1 MKFKIPKKF
10 KIANNWITVNI
21 VKSLP
26 NSNYGIYNE
35 AKQEINIAK
44 TVKIDNEIVQLTEEL
59 ILNTFMR
66 ELTHC
71 MQFYFDNNITEAQA
85 QVYANFLCEFLNTKI
100 DE

>member
-21 VKSLP
+21 VESL
-26 NSNYGIYNE
+26 SNNEYGTYND

-44 TVKIDNEIVQLTEEL
+44 TVDTDEETVQLTEEQM
-59 ILNTFMR
+59 LNTFMH

-71 MQFYFDNNITEAQA
+71 MQFYFDTNTTEAQA

>member
-21 VKSLP
+21 VESLP
-26 NSNYGIYNE
+26 NSNYGTYND

-44 TVKIDNEIVQLTEEL
+44 TVETDDEVVKLTEEQL
-59 ILNTFMR
+59 LNTFAH

-71 MQFYFDNNITEAQA
+71 MQFYFDNNTTEAQA
-85 QVYANFLCEFLNTKI
+85 QVYANFLCEFLDTKI

>member
-21 VKSLP
+21 VESL
-26 NSNYGIYNE
+26 SNKYGTYND
-35 AKQEINIAK
+35 AKQEINIAR
-44 TVKIDNEIVQLTEEL
+44 TVETDEEVVQLSEAQM
-59 ILNTFMR
+59 LNTFAH

-71 MQFYFDNNITEAQA
+71 MQFYFDNNTTEAQA

>member
-71 MQFYFDNNITEAQA
+71 MQFYFDHNITEVQA

>member
-21 VKSLP
+21 VDSIQDSK
-26 NSNYGIYNE
+26 YGTYNDV
-35 AKQEINIAK
+35 KQLITIAK
-44 TVKIDNEIVQLTEEL
+44 TVEIDDEVVQLTEEQ
-59 ILNTFMR
+59 ILNTFMH

>member
-21 VKSLP
+21 VESLP
-26 NSNYGIYNE
+26 NSNYGIYND

-44 TVKIDNEIVQLTEEL
+44 TVEIDDEVVQLTEEQMF
-59 ILNTFMR
+59 NTLAH
-66 ELTHC
+66 EYVHC

>member
-21 VKSLP
+21 VESLP
-26 NSNYGIYNE
+26 NSNYGTYND

-44 TVKIDNEIVQLTEEL
+44 TVEIDDEVVQLTEEQMF
-59 ILNTFMR
+59 NTLAH
-66 ELTHC
+66 EYVHC
-71 MQFYFDNNITEAQA
+71 MQFYFDNNIIEAQA

>member
-21 VKSLP
+21 VDSIQDSK
-26 NSNYGIYNE
+26 YGTYNDV
-35 AKQEINIAK
+35 KQLITIAK
-44 TVKIDNEIVQLTEEL
+44 TVEIDDEVVQLTEEQ
-59 ILNTFMR
+59 ILNTFMH

-85 QVYANFLCEFLNTKI
+85 QVYANFLCEFFNTKI

>member
-26 NSNYGIYNE
+26 NSNYGTYNE

-71 MQFYFDNNITEAQA
+71 MQFYFDNNITEVQA

>member
-21 VKSLP
+21 VESLP
-26 NSNYGIYNE
+26 NSNYGTYND

-44 TVKIDNEIVQLTEEL
+44 TVEIDDEVVQLTEEQMF
-59 ILNTFMR
+59 NTFAH
-66 ELTHC
+66 EYTHC